1 MAFAMAASTMA
12 SFLALF
18 NAFACAFFLID
29 FTSIADVVFFLSTLA
44 AGTTGA
50 GCIFIGFGTD
60 AALAVLALPLLPR
73 AAFAVLAIWARAALA
88 CFASALSSSLF
99 TFFSALAAAV
109 FGFLAFGFLAFGFFA
124 AGFFAAGFLAAGF
137 FAALE
142 TFLVA

>member
-1 MAFAMAASTMA
+1 MA
-12 SFLALF
+12 SFFGIIQCLRVRFLF
-18 NAFACAFFLID
+18 DRLHIDCRRGVLFA
-29 FTSIADVVFFLSTLA
+29 TLA

-109 FGFLAFGFLAFGFFA
+109 FGFLAF
-124 AGFFAAGFLAAGF
+124 
-137 FAALE
+137 
-142 TFLVA
+142 